1 LLERL
6 FALETFGIKL
16 GLENITRLCAA
27 LGHPER
33 SFMSLHIAGTNGKGS
48 VAAMTHAALLAAG
61 VRAGRYTSP
70 HLTDIT
76 ERFFVGDRAVDADV
90 LERTAGTVLD
100 CATALQASGE
110 LRVPPTF
117 FEAATAT
124 AFELFRASGIEVAV
138 IEVGLGGRFD
148 ATNVI
153 TPVAGA
159 ITTIGYDHQ
168 QHLGDTLGEI
178 AFEKAG
184 IIKSGMPTVIGA
196 LPAQAVEVVRT
207 VAAERNAPV
216 TDASRDTVV
225 TTDMSEGA
233 ARVSIRT
240 PEDAYS
246 PLVLG
251 LRGSH
256 QVRNAM
262 VAVRLLETARA
273 HAGIPLTRAAIEA
286 GLTRPDWPA
295 RLELF
300 TLAAGRCVLMDAAHN
315 IDGATALADHLR
327 RWHPERPALV
337 FGVMHDKDVDA
348 MLRALIPAVSS
359 LTATAAPSPRAMA
372 PDELARRA
380 TQIADALVAS
390 GEAPGIPITTVN
402 DPDDAVEA
410 ALQRSATVCVAG
422 SIFLAGAVRE
432 GLRRRALHR

>member
-1 LLERL
+1 LLDRL

-33 SFMSLHIAGTNGKGS
+33 SFMSLHVAGTNGKGS
-48 VAAMTHAALLAAG
+48 VAAMTHAALVAAG

-76 ERFFVGDRAVDADV
+76 ERFVVGNQPVDTST
-90 LERTAGTVLD
+90 LERTVATVLD
-100 CATALQASGE
+100 CATTLQASGG

-124 AFELFRASGIEVAV
+124 AFELFRASGVEVAV

-168 QHLGDTLGEI
+168 QHLGDTLEEI

-184 IIKSGMPTVIGA
+184 IIKNGMPMVIGA
-196 LPAQAVEVVRT
+196 LPPQAVEVVRR
-207 VAAERNAPV
+207 VAAERNATV
-216 TDASRDTVV
+216 SDASHDAMV
-225 TTDMSEGA
+225 TADMSDGA
-233 ARVSIRT
+233 AQLSIRT
-240 PEDAYS
+240 PNDAYG

-256 QVRNAM
+256 QVSNAT

-273 HAGIPLTRAAIEA
+273 HAAIPLTRTAIEA

-300 TLAAGRCVLMDAAHN
+300 TLAAGRRVLMDAAHN

-327 RWHPERPALV
+327 CWHPERPALV

-348 MLRALIPAVSS
+348 MLRALIPVVSS
-359 LTATAAPSPRAMA
+359 LIATAAPSPRAMA

-380 TQIADALVAS
+380 TQIAATLVAS
-390 GEAPGIPITTVN
+390 GEARDIPITAVV
-402 DPDDAVEA
+402 DPDDAVDA